1 MLKNY
6 LKIAWRNLIRN
17 KSFSLLNIIGLSLG
31 LAVTTL
37 IALWIHHEYNFDKF
51 HSNIDRIY
59 EANNQLAI
67 NGKIQTWNTTPQPMA
82 PAIKKDY
89 PEVES
94 VARFNWDN
102 TVLFSKDEKRIKGI
116 GHAIDTDFLKIF
128 DFPLVKGD
136 LKSAFNDAYSMIITE
151 EFSNK
156 LFGNENPVG
165 KTIKVDNSETF
176 TITGVLK
183 DLPTNTRFQFEY
195 LIPWSYIKQKG
206 WVSENWGNNNTT
218 TFVMLK
224 EGTNF
229 NTFSSKIK
237 TLRENYDKDGANM
250 VTYLQ
255 PFSRTYLYSKF
266 KNGIEAGGRI
276 DTIRMFGIIAVIVL
290 IMACINFMNLSTARS
305 QKRAKEVGVRKV
317 IGARKN
323 ALVTQFLGE
332 SILISF
338 IAALFALAIVLLVLP
353 SFNKLVA
360 KELILDF
367 SNIWFWISAISVVLF
382 TGILAGSYPAWYLS
396 AFKPS
401 SVLKGTFQKANAL
414 ITPRKVLV
422 ITQFTVAIVLITA
435 TIIVRE
441 QIKNAQDRELGYSQ
455 NNLMYS
461 YLEGDLRKNYE
472 LVKKELLSSGIAT
485 SVTKMTSPITSR
497 NSDSWGLLWKGKDEN
512 DKTAITRMG
521 VDEHVVKTMGF
532 ELVTGRDI
540 DLQKFPS
547 DSSAM
552 ILNESAAKHMNFK
565 EPLGQIIIDDEEEWT
580 VVGVIKDYIYESPY
594 QNVVPMVIEAANPWA
609 RVMHIKFNN
618 NNSIKENLTKTEA
631 IFKKFNSEYPFQYY
645 FANEQYARKF
655 KRTQQTSS
663 LASLFTVLTII
674 ISCLGL
680 FGLASYMAENRKKE
694 IGVRKVLGASVKSI
708 TTLLSKDF
716 LKLVLISFVIAIPIS
731 WYVMKNWLQDF
742 SYRIEISWQIFVM
755 AGVLAIVIALITISY
770 QAIKAAIQNPV
781 KSIRTE

>member
-6 LKIAWRNLIRN
+6 LKIAWRNLLRN
-17 KSFSLLNIIGLSLG
+17 KSFSLLNIVGLSLG

-37 IALWIHHEYNFDKF
+37 ISLWIHHEYNFDKY

-67 NGKIQTWNTTPQPMA
+67 NGEIQTWNTTPQPMA

-102 TVLFSKDEKRIKGI
+102 TVLFSKDEKRIKGT

-136 LKSAFNDAYSMIITE
+136 SESVFSDPSSMIITE
-151 EFSNK
+151 EFAEK
-156 LFGNENPVG
+156 LFGNETPVG

-206 WVSENWGNNNTT
+206 WVSDHWGNNNTT

-224 EGTNF
+224 EGVDYT
-229 NTFSSKIK
+229 TFSSKIK
-237 TLRENYDKDGANM
+237 DLRKNYDKDGAKM

-266 KNGIEAGGRI
+266 KNGVEVGGRI

-323 ALVTQFLGE
+323 ALVAQFLGE

-338 IAALFALAIVLLVLP
+338 IAALLAFVIVMLVLP
-353 SFNKLVA
+353 SFNKLIG
-360 KELILDF
+360 KELVLDL
-367 SNIWFWISAISVVLF
+367 SNIWFWISAISVVFF

-422 ITQFTVAIVLITA
+422 VTQFTVAIVLITA

-441 QIKNAQDRELGYSQ
+441 QIKNAQDRELGYNH
-455 NNLMYS
+455 NNLIYS
-461 YLEGDLRKNYE
+461 YLEGDLRKNYSS
-472 LVKKELLSSGIAT
+472 LKSELLSSGIAT
-485 SVTKMTSPITSR
+485 SVSKMTSPITSR
-497 NSDSWGLLWKGKDEN
+497 NSDSWGMMWKGKDEN
-512 DKTAITRMG
+512 DKTTITRMG
-521 VDEHVVKTMGF
+521 IDENVVKTMGF
-532 ELVTGRDI
+532 ELITGRDI

-552 ILNESAAKHMNFK
+552 ILNESAVKHMGFK
-565 EPLGQIIIDDEEEWT
+565 EPLGQIIIDDGKEWT

-594 QNVVPMVIEAANPWA
+594 QKIVPMVMEAANPWA
-609 RVMHIKFNN
+609 RVIHIKFNN
-618 NNSIKENLTKTEA
+618 DNPIKESLAKTEA
-631 IFKKFNSEYPFQYY
+631 LFRKLNPEYPFNYY
-645 FANEQYARKF
+645 FADQSYARKF
-655 KRTQQTSS
+655 RKTEQTSS
-663 LASLFTVLTII
+663 LASLFTFLTII

-680 FGLASYMAENRKKE
+680 FGLASYMAENKKKE
-694 IGVRKVLGASVKSI
+694 IGVRKVLGASVQSI

-716 LKLVLISFVIAIPIS
+716 LKLVLISFFIAVPIS

-742 SYRIEISWQIFVM
+742 TYRIEIDWQVFVM
-755 AGVLAIVIALITISY
+755 AGLLAVIIALITISY
-770 QAIKAAIQNPV
+770 QAIKAAVQNPV